1 MNDGPKS
8 KVASYFGLR
17 VEVLTRMDNWS
28 LIVYDGRKV
37 LVETADLRE
46 SELSIWT
53 PSTWN
58 SHGLAPAA

>member
-17 VEVLTRMDNWS
+17 VKVLTRMDSWS
-28 LIVYDGRKV
+28 LIVYDGRQS

-46 SELSIWT
+46 SELSDW
-53 PSTWN
+53 SSSEWN